1 MIAACPKCGARYRID
16 PERLRADG
24 VRLRCSKCEAVFRVT
39 PPPAQAE
46 TAAAEPP
53 PAPVQ
58 QPTGGGPH
66 SARPGLAARPPSGGL
81 AASAAALASAAVPR
95 SEQERRHLVLVA
107 DADVEAGKALANT
120 LVGWGFEP
128 VLVHDGVEAILT
140 IQRILPRVVILDA
153 GLPRMFGFQICEL
166 MKRNES
172 LRSIQVVLV
181 GVIYHQD
188 RYRREPSQLYG
199 ADAYVERPQLPE
211 ALRPILRGFG
221 LSVGGVAPAAPEVP
235 PAVSV
240 PPRPT
245 GGAPEPAPSPDA
257 PVVPPPVA
265 QAPPPEKE
273 VPVAES
279 EPAAP
284 SSPPGSVERV
294 QPGGADAA
302 PEAAVAAAE
311 RLARIIVSDIVLYN
325 PEKFEA
331 GIRNGNVLEVLEAEM
346 EEGRSHFEQRV
357 KLRLR
362 ESRDFLAEEIVRVA
376 RLRGMK

>member
-1 MIAACPKCGARYRID
+1 MIAACPRCGARYRID
-16 PERLRADG
+16 PARLRADG
-24 VRLRCSKCEAVFRVT
+24 VRLRCSKCEAVFRIT
-39 PPPAQAE
+39 PPRVQAE
-46 TAAAEPP
+46 TAAEERP
-53 PAPVQ
+53 PAPLEQAV
-58 QPTGGGPH
+58 
-66 SARPGLAARPPSGGL
+66 ASG
-81 AASAAALASAAVPR
+81 AESASAAAPR
-95 SEQERRHLVLVA
+95 SEEQRRQLVLTA
-107 DADVEAGKALANT
+107 DAEVEAGKALANT
-120 LVGWGFEP
+120 LAGWGLEP

-153 GLPRMFGFQICEL
+153 GLPKMFGFQICEL

-181 GVIYHQD
+181 GAVYHQH
-188 RYRREPSQLYG
+188 RYRRAPSELYG

-221 LSVGGVAPAAPEVP
+221 LDVGGAAPAAPE
-235 PAVSV
+235 PAVR
-240 PPRPT
+240 PPVSAPPQPEDS
-245 GGAPEPAPSPDA
+245 APEPALGVPTL
-257 PVVPPPVA
+257 PPPF
-265 QAPPPEKE
+265 APAPTPVLMEKE
-273 VPVAES
+273 VPAAAL

-284 SSPPGSVERV
+284 SPPPASLETP
-294 QPGGADAA
+294 QPAVSAPPQPAVAEAAPDAA
-302 PEAAVAAAE
+302 VTNAE

-331 GIRNGNVLEVLEAEM
+331 GIRNGNVLEALEAEV

-357 KLRLR
+357 ELRVR

>member
-16 PERLRADG
+16 PARLRAEG
-24 VRLRCSKCEAVFRVT
+24 VRLRCSKCEAVFRIM
-39 PPPAQAE
+39 PPVQE
-46 TAAAEPP
+46 RR

-58 QPTGGGPH
+58 QPVASPET
-66 SARPGLAARPPSGGL
+66 AA
-81 AASAAALASAAVPR
+81 PR
-95 SEQERRHLVLVA
+95 SKEERRRLVLVA
-107 DADVEAGKALANT
+107 DAEVEAGKLLVNT
-120 LVGWGFEP
+120 LAGWGLEP
-128 VLVHDGVEAILT
+128 VLVHDGVEALLT

-172 LRSIQVVLV
+172 LRSIRVVLV
-181 GVIYHQD
+181 GAIYHQD
-188 RYRREPSQLYG
+188 RYRRPPSQLYG

-221 LSVGGVAPAAPEVP
+221 LDVRGAVPGPAAPEVP
-235 PAVSV
+235 PEVSA
-240 PPRPT
+240 PPRPA
-245 GGAPEPAPSPDA
+245 GGAAEPAPPPEA
-257 PVVPPPVA
+257 PAMPPPVA
-265 QAPPPEKE
+265 PAPAPVAPSPPPAS
-273 VPVAES
+273 VQMPQ
-279 EPAAP
+279 AA
-284 SSPPGSVERV
+284 
-294 QPGGADAA
+294 ADAA
-302 PEAAVAAAE
+302 PDVAVADAE

-331 GIRNGNVLEVLEAEM
+331 GIRDGNVLEVLEAEM

-357 KLRLR
+357 ELRVR